1 MVERDLSAVEVRVL
15 ASLVEKAATTPDNY
29 PLSSNAL
36 VAACNQKTSRDP
48 VVDFDERTVDAAMI
62 TLRERGL
69 ARTVRGGTSRVV
81 KHRHVLDEALGLDAA
96 ELAVMSVLAL
106 RGPQTPGELRT
117 RGERQHAFA
126 DLAEVEET
134 LAGLAAHG
142 PPLVRDVGRQPGQ
155 KETRFAHL
163 LSEDAEPDD
172 AAPSPDPAPPS
183 APAGPGPV
191 AGADLS
197 PQGRVG
203 EAGELADVRS
213 QVEQLRAEMDALRAT
228 VDELRRELG
237 LEPG

>member
-1 MVERDLSAVEVRVL
+1 VERDLSAVEVRVL

-48 VVDFDERTVDAAMI
+48 VVEFDERTVDAAMI

-69 ARTVRGGTSRVV
+69 ARSIRGGTSRVV

-96 ELAVMSVLAL
+96 ELAVVSVLAL

-126 DLAEVEET
+126 DLGEVEET
-134 LAGLAAHG
+134 LAGLAVHV
-142 PPLVRDVGRQPGQ
+142 PSLVRDVGRQPGQ

-163 LSEDAEPDD
+163 FSEDADPDD
-172 AAPSPDPAPPS
+172 AAPWPDRSPPRS
-183 APAGPGPV
+183 SERPV
-191 AGADLS
+191 VAVGADQS
-197 PQGRVG
+197 PHTRP
-203 EAGELADVRS
+203 ADPGDMADLGS
-213 QVEQLRAEMDALRAT
+213 QVARLRAEMDALRET
-228 VDELRRELG
+228 VDDLRRELG
-237 LEPG
+237 LEPS

>member
-1 MVERDLSAVEVRVL
+1 MERDLSAVEVRVL

-126 DLAEVEET
+126 DLVEVEET
-134 LAGLAAHG
+134 LAGLAAHE
-142 PPLVRDVGRQPGQ
+142 PSLVRDVGRQPGQ

-163 LSEDAEPDD
+163 LSEDADPDD
-172 AAPSPDPAPPS
+172 AAPSPDPVPPRS
-183 APAGPGPV
+183 SDGPDAV
-191 AGADLS
+191 AGSEPS
-197 PQGRVG
+197 PRDR
-203 EAGELADVRS
+203 ATASAELADLRA
-213 QVEQLRAEMDALRAT
+213 QVVQLRAEMDALRAT